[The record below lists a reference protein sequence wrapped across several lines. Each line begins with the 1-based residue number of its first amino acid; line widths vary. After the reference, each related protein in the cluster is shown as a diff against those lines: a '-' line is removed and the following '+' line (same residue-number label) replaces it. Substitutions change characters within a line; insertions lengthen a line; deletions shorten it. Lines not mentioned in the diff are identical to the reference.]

1 MAEMESH
8 LRALGVYDEDIVVR
22 RSLARMTVASTTPNP
37 AAGGLRGRPSI
48 TATGLPLA
56 FLAGDW
62 VGPHGLL
69 TDAVLASGH
78 AAGRAALDVIA
89 RSSRVA

>member
-1 MAEMESH
+1 MEAH
-8 LRALGVYDEDIVVR
+8 LRALGVAEHDVVVR
-22 RSLARMTVASTTPNP
+22 RSLARMTVSSTTPT
-37 AAGGLRGRPSI
+37 AASGGLAGRPAV
-48 TATGLPLA
+48 TASGLPRV

-78 AAGRAALDVIA
+78 AAGLAALAVTS
-89 RSSRVA
+89 RSRRVA